1 MELTPEEDLSTASKA
16 VLQMVRMGRD
26 AELTDQDRRSLGDA
40 LRHAAWESQTE
51 LEYQGIQG
59 GIMQQRL
66 IEMAE
71 MIGGPASKEETE
83 LSGQI
88 AKEWE
93 KCKADFPT
101 GVPTFREIL
110 ERI

>member
-1 MELTPEEDLSTASKA
+1 
-16 VLQMVRMGRD
+16 
-26 AELTDQDRRSLGDA
+26 
-40 LRHAAWESQTE
+40 
-51 LEYQGIQG
+51 
-59 GIMQQRL
+59 MQQRL
-66 IEMAE
+66 CEMAE

-93 KCKADFPT
+93 ESKPNSPT
-101 GVPTFREIL
+101 GVQTFKEML